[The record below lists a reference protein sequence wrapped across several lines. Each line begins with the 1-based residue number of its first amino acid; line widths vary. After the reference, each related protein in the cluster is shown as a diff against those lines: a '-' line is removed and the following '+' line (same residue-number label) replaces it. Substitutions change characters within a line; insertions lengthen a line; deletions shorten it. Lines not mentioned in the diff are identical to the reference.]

1 MITKEGLEAQLLE
14 LTVSKEKPE
23 LEETRN
29 NIIVQ
34 NHNNTLKLA
43 QIEKTILQTLSKTEG
58 NILDDDAA
66 ITALQDSKKTS
77 KEIEL

>member
-29 NIIVQ
+29 NLIVQ

-43 QIEKTILQTLSKTEG
+43 QIEKKIL
-58 NILDDDAA
+58 
-66 ITALQDSKKTS
+66 
-77 KEIEL
+77 